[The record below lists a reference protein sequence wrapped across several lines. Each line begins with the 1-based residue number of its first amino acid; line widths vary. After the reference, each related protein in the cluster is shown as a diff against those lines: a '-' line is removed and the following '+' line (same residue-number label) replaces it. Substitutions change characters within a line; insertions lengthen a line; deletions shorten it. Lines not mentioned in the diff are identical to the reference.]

1 VIQPQVIPRQ
11 NNRRALISVG
21 VCAALVFVGLIRMLS
36 YSLGVAGDI
45 LRDSAFGFLCYD
57 PGSVLNVRFFKILAT
72 PTFVAAIYFL
82 FRWRNRGLPSSSGA
96 AGPRGFKRLDFRS
109 PVLRGL
115 LTSLITAQWLLIEW
129 WKFNQEG
136 FYPWSALESRAI
148 NIGVLIASQLIAF
161 WGMKYLCFEPVSG
174 EAPIDSRD
182 RGRPRVD

>member
-1 VIQPQVIPRQ
+1 MIQPQVIPRQ
-11 NNRRALISVG
+11 KNRRALISVG

-82 FRWRNRGLPSSSGA
+82 FRWRNAGLPSSSGA
-96 AGPRGFKRLDFRS
+96 APLRGFQRLDFS
-109 PVLRGL
+109 SALLRGL
-115 LTSLITAQWLLIEW
+115 LTSLITLQWLLIEW

-136 FYPWSALESRAI
+136 FYPWSALESRSV

-161 WGMKYLCFEPVSG
+161 WGMKYLSFEPISG
-174 EAPIDSRD
+174 DGPVASKD